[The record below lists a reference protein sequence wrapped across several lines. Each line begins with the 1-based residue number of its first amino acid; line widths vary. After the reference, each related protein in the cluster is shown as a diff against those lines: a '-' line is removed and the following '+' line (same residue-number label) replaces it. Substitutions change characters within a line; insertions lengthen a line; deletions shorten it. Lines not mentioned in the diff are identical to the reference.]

1 MLIVHCGKPI
11 SNELKVGGSES
22 RFAPIPVESP
32 ITNIKYSSLDQGRGP
47 KGTELVPL
55 GLVGTTP
62 HWSLPMRF
70 ENCFSHY
77 VPNFYLL
84 KS

>member
-22 RFAPIPVESP
+22 RFAPIPMESP

-62 HWSLPMRF
+62 PLVSANAFRKLF
-70 ENCFSHY
+70 
-77 VPNFYLL
+77 
-84 KS
+84 